1 MSNQLIAAVVYA
13 DGVYP
18 DQAMARALEP
28 MREAGIQLAGVLQ
41 RAADALPG
49 RHPCDLLIED
59 LASGEVVALA
69 EHRGKEARGCRLD
82 VGLLTEVA
90 EAVLTSLQTESPRL
104 LVVNKFGKIEADGGG
119 MRDAIAEAVGLGI
132 PVLVGVPARNLD
144 RWRAFAGPLAVEL
157 APCAE
162 AIAGWLRAHA
172 LSADRET
179 RAGEATGAARPIAR

>member
-28 MREAGIQLAGVLQ
+28 MREAGVQLAGVLQ
-41 RAADALPG
+41 RAADELPG

-90 EAVLTSLQTESPRL
+90 EAVLISLQTESPRL

-119 MRDAIAEAVGLGI
+119 MRDVIAEAVGLGI

-144 RWRAFAGPLAVEL
+144 RWRAFAGPLAIEL
-157 APCAE
+157 APQAE
-162 AIAGWLRAHA
+162 AIAGWLRAHG
-172 LSADRET
+172 LTVDPET
-179 RAGEATGAARPIAR
+179 RAAEAAGAVPLTAR